1 MITKMLNTLPEAGQ
15 FVMVNAFEGEIWGT
29 TMRWIEGTLEI
40 LVGDVW
46 NVADENFAEDI
57 VVLGFI
63 TADEV
68 E

>member
-15 FVMVNAFEGEIWGT
+15 FVMVNAFEGEIWGN
-29 TMRWIEGTLEI
+29 TMRWNEGTLQLLI
-40 LVGDVW
+40 GDVW
-46 NVADENFAEDI
+46 YDADEDFAEDI
-57 VVLGFI
+57 DVLGFI